1 MQVMRVWWGCKNF
14 VKWFGVRDCLKIH
27 TRHIELEQEVLDRAL
42 VHLLDSICAMV
53 VGRVA
58 MFIVISDCIP
68 FLPPL

>member
-1 MQVMRVWWGCKNF
+1 MCVWWGCKIF
-14 VKWFGVRDCLKIH
+14 VKYLCVGDGLSIH
-27 TRHIELEQEVLDRAL
+27 ATDRELQQNIFEGAL
-42 VHLLDSICAMV
+42 VHLQDSICAIV